1 MREAGLLSTCLLPGG
16 LLGDDGVVY
25 REAVVVPLSG
35 REEELLADRRGEA
48 PAAQVTAVLARC
60 VRRIGPVE
68 VTADVARR
76 LLVAD
81 RQFLLLKLRE
91 ATFGDRVAGTLACPW
106 PHCGARMDLDF
117 STRDIPIRHA
127 DEVAATYDVELAEED
142 APEDADGRRHRV
154 LTFRLPN
161 GADQEVLGPLLA
173 EHPARALTG
182 LFERCLLGTDAGWD
196 DVPALV
202 TRLSSRAR
210 LAVEQAMEERAP
222 RLEMEMNLACP
233 ECGRASTV
241 PFDVQD
247 FFFGELQTGRDLLY
261 RQVHYLAYHYHWSE
275 HEILDMARDK
285 RLAYIEVLAD
295 EIEALNDAR

>member
-1 MREAGLLSTCLLPGG
+1 MREAGSLSTCLLPGG
-16 LLGDDGVVY
+16 LLGDDGVVQ

-35 REEELLADRRGEA
+35 REEELLADWQGEA
-48 PAAQVTAVLARC
+48 PATRVTTVLARC

-68 VTADVARR
+68 VTTEVARR

-91 ATFGDRVAGTLACPW
+91 ATFGDRIVGTLACPW

-117 STRDIPIRHA
+117 STHDVPVIPIA
-127 DEVAATYDVELAEED
+127 EVEASYWVELDEED
-142 APEDADGRRHRV
+142 APEDAGRRRHRT
-154 LTFRLPN
+154 LSFRLPN
-161 GADQEVLGPLLA
+161 GEDQEALGPLLTD
-173 EHPARALTG
+173 HPARALTG

-196 DVPALV
+196 DVPDLV
-202 TRLSSRAR
+202 ARLSPRAR
-210 LAVEQAMEERAP
+210 RTIEQAMEACAP
-222 RLEMEMNLACP
+222 RLELEMDLTCP
-233 ECGRASTV
+233 ECGRASAV

-247 FFFGELQTGRDLLY
+247 FFFGELQTSRDLLY

-275 HEILDMARDK
+275 REILDMARDK
-285 RLAYIEVLAD
+285 RLAYIDVLAD